1 MGRPEN
7 GVGGKIGEKTKGLG
21 LSPEAIAKL
30 RQVQDF
36 PKFRLDHNLIA
47 ARLQNLSK
55 LVFFL
60 VLVLKIGNFLARN
73 LAFQIICQ

>member
-1 MGRPEN
+1 MFWKGESEQFYDKSQDWIKAAVMGRPEN

-36 PKFRLDHNLIA
+36 PKFRLDHNLFA
-47 ARLQNLSK
+47 ATVKTCSN
-55 LVFFL
+55 
-60 VLVLKIGNFLARN
+60 
-73 LAFQIICQ
+73 

>member
-36 PKFRLDHNLIA
+36 PKFRLGHNLFA
-47 ARLQNLSK
+47 ATVKTCSNQLFS
-55 LVFFL
+55 
-60 VLVLKIGNFLARN
+60 VLELKIGNFLARN
-73 LAFQIICQ
+73 LAFQTICE

>member
-36 PKFRLDHNLIA
+36 PKFRLDHNLFA
-47 ARLQNLSK
+47 ATVKTFK
-55 LVFFL
+55 LVIFSFRAQDRKL
-60 VLVLKIGNFLARN
+60 FS
-73 LAFQIICQ
+73 

>member
-36 PKFRLDHNLIA
+36 PKFRLDQNLIA

-55 LVFFL
+55 LVFFSFIL
-60 VLVLKIGNFLARN
+60 QTSALSF
-73 LAFQIICQ
+73 